1 MAKGNLFLL
10 YTLMIRR
17 SGLYPLWR
25 RTNIYKS
32 FNYLYCIRECSVCIY
47 VCGNFTAKT
56 VNSLWIQAVFG
67 LTLVVD
73 SGPGGDWML
82 VNSSL
87 LWDLW
92 NNIAF
97 LVSQSQLYI
106 YIFIY
111 GRWMKTSKK
120 KASNKKWRFILDS
133 TFQKK
138 HIQWEH
144 MSVSPYMFTRQLLNK
159 TSDSTE
165 SEKKHN
171 TYRAIKASKWP
182 NCFGGDPIQ
191 TETKRDEKRPRGL
204 TALSN
209 MPEKHRCFLE
219 GGASWWIFKEDV
231 RFLSCFEVWFTFFV
245 VFVFCY
251 CFCWFD
257 GWLVLCVFLGWVG
270 RWRVAGSLERSYC
283 SC

>member
-1 MAKGNLFLL
+1 
-10 YTLMIRR
+10 
-17 SGLYPLWR
+17 
-25 RTNIYKS
+25 
-32 FNYLYCIRECSVCIY
+32 
-47 VCGNFTAKT
+47 
-56 VNSLWIQAVFG
+56 
-67 LTLVVD
+67 
-73 SGPGGDWML
+73 
-82 VNSSL
+82 
-87 LWDLW
+87 
-92 NNIAF
+92 
-97 LVSQSQLYI
+97 
-106 YIFIY
+106 
-111 GRWMKTSKK
+111 MKTSKK

-231 RFLSCFEVWFTFFV
+231 RFLPCLLFLFFV
-245 VFVFCY
+245 VVFVDLMGDWC
-251 CFCWFD
+251 
-257 GWLVLCVFLGWVG
+257 CVFFWGGWDGGGLQEAWKGATVVVSWWWFWGMEKLWLG
-270 RWRVAGSLERSYC
+270 
-283 SC
+283 